1 MITRQEKV
9 ILVDFMKTKLWA
21 IQNSILLGQKKLFS
35 KPYEA
40 SFLACKFLS
49 TCFLH
54 LLCIQKMFV
63 RVSGIFWYKLEH
75 HTTRRNEYATGE
87 SDFGRFYE
95 NDTRLTWEHLTS
107 EKDI

>member
-1 MITRQEKV
+1 MTHRSDYTTGES
-9 ILVDFMKTKLWA
+9 DFGRFYENEAVRHAKLN
-21 IQNSILLGQKKLFS
+21 IGCSKKLFS

-63 RVSGIFWYKLEH
+63 RVSGNFWYKLEH

-95 NDTRLTWEHLTS
+95 NDTRLT
-107 EKDI
+107 